1 MWCLI
6 SSAPVRVLPEPIQ
19 SPRRITDTCVYLS
32 GIYPD
37 GEVGYT
43 VTGEYRILSMTHRL
57 IFRRHPSDPI
67 PSLNRIRIPGRY
79 HPLL

>member
-6 SSAPVRVLPEPIQ
+6 SSAPVRVLPEPIR
-19 SPRRITDTCVYLS
+19 SPQQKVYIYGYLN
-32 GIYPD
+32 GTYPD
-37 GEVGYT
+37 GEVGYI
-43 VTGEYRILSMTHRL
+43 VTDECHILSMTHRL